1 MYHFYNGQTISDLK
15 KSFIFDTAEEIG
27 QAQFPIRVCE
37 HVLAHTL
44 YIFRGVRSRKV
55 STAEY
60 VTFLRRLLVLQIQ
73 IQIQIFIDSLRLRS
87 RIA

>member
-1 MYHFYNGQTISDLK
+1 MLHVSLYNGRDCDLK

-44 YIFRGVRSRKV
+44 YIFRGVRFRKV

-60 VTFLRRLLVLQIQ
+60 VTFKKVIG
-73 IQIQIFIDSLRLRS
+73 IGAIS
-87 RIA
+87 